1 MTECMMELFAYEKA
15 AEAGFAHAMNFLVE
29 MYLSGVGLTPKGADA
44 KEAVMR
50 PAN

>member
-15 AEAGFAHAMNFLVE
+15 AEAGFAHAMNFLAE
-29 MYLSGVGLTPKGADA
+29 MYLSGVGVTAKGADV

>member
-1 MTECMMELFAYEKA
+1 MMELFAYEKA
-15 AEAGFAHAMNFLVE
+15 TEAGFAHAMNFLAE
-29 MYLSGVGLTPKGADA
+29 MYLSGVGVTAN